1 MEKIE
6 VGEKESFLWWWFMVV
21 YFNYPNQPGL
31 HNQNT
36 SSDSIRS
43 NYMIFKW
50 LIWYN
55 REYLATPAGPP
66 LSL

>member
-1 MEKIE
+1 MMVWRKLRL
-6 VGEKESFLWWWFMVV
+6 VKKKVSYDDGFMVV

-43 NYMIFKW
+43 NYMIFK
-50 LIWYN
+50 
-55 REYLATPAGPP
+55 
-66 LSL
+66 